1 MFCRFNIIKC
11 STKMAK
17 SDVNVVCYTVL
28 YVGLNAAVMQACVKP
43 QFHVYQAF
51 RSGRLESRAASRTT
65 ARTI

>member
-1 MFCRFNIIKC
+1 
-11 STKMAK
+11 MAK